1 MNYRDL
7 FGTAGESLLRTKSR
21 SLLTVLGIVIGIAA
35 VILMLAIG
43 RGAESLILSQVTDL
57 GSDLVFVEP
66 ASGDPMAGPPNPF
79 IEQSITNDDLEA
91 MKESDFFDVVS
102 PAIMTSVAVSHGE
115 FSDYAQ
121 IEGTDEVYLGVF
133 PADLKY
139 GRFLEKSDIDSYEKV
154 AVLGVEIAEDFFG
167 EQDPVGEKIKIK
179 STTFRVIGVFEKQ
192 GSRFFQNLDKRIS
205 IPYTTMQRDV
215 LGVDYINYIAAV
227 AVGNVE
233 EAKEELRWIMREM
246 HEIDNPEGDPAKDNF
261 FVSSQEDAT
270 EIIGVVG
277 SVLSILLSSIAAIS
291 LIVGGIGIM
300 NIMLVSVTERTREIG
315 LRKAVGAT
323 HSEIMKQFLIESV
336 LLTMVGGLVGVLM
349 GAATS
354 IGIGWIVKSFFLDG
368 WMISVPPNAIFLAFV
383 VSTIVGLVFG
393 IYPARSAAKLNPIE
407 ALRYE

>member
-1 MNYRDL
+1 MNFRDL
-7 FGTAGESLLRTKSR
+7 FATSAESLARTKSR
-21 SLLTVLGIVIGIAA
+21 SLLTILGIVIGIAA

-43 RGAESLILSQVTDL
+43 QGAESLILSEVADL
-57 GSDLVFVEP
+57 GTDLVFVEP
-66 ASGDPMAGPPNPF
+66 ASGDPTAGPPNPF
-79 IEQSITNDDLEA
+79 IEQSINNDDVEA
-91 MKESDFFDVVS
+91 MKDSDFFVS
-102 PAIMTSVAVSHGE
+102 VAPAIMTSLAITQGD
-115 FSDYAQ
+115 FSDYIQ
-121 IEGTDEVYLGVF
+121 LEGSDESYLDVF
-133 PADLKY
+133 PAELKY
-139 GRFLEKSDIDSYEKV
+139 GRFLEKSDVDSYSKV
-154 AVLGVEIAEDFFG
+154 AVLGLTSAEDFFG
-167 EQDPVGEKIKIK
+167 DQDPIGEKIKIK
-179 STTFRVIGVFEKQ
+179 NHTFRVIGVFEKQ
-192 GSRFFQNLDKRIS
+192 GSRFFQNLDTRIT

-215 LGVDYINYIAAV
+215 LGVDYVNYIAAI
-227 AVGNVE
+227 AVGDID
-233 EAKEELRWIMREM
+233 EAKEELRWLMRDM

-336 LLTMVGGLVGVLM
+336 LLTLIGGMVGVLT
-349 GAATS
+349 GAAAS
-354 IGIGWIVKSFFLDG
+354 IGIGLIVKSFFLDT
-368 WMISVPPNAIFLAFV
+368 WSIVIPPNAIFLAAA
-383 VSTIVGLVFG
+383 VSTVVGLVFG